1 MATKPRR
8 AKTSPSHRLIKGSTR
23 HIASRA
29 KRIADANPK
38 EIVTVSII
46 MRRKTGAPELLDGD
60 YWSKT
65 PPGQRTFLSRKD
77 FANLYGADRK
87 DVATLRKFAR
97 ARKLKVIE
105 SSLARRTVVLSGTV
119 EQMNRIF
126 HVDLGIY
133 ALPDGVYRGREGAVS
148 VPKIISHIVEAV
160 FGLDNRRMM
169 RRHLSA
175 PGVGPAGAVPLTPP
189 QVANLYGFDSINS
202 KGHGQAIGLLEF
214 GGGYVARRVNNKVIT
229 PDLNAF
235 FGSVGLATPE
245 VIDVSVDGVVNNA
258 DPGPGNWSA
267 SSEVT
272 LDIDVAGS
280 VAPESQIVVYFAPY
294 TTQGFVDALTTAI
307 HDDVNK
313 PSVISISWGSPEE
326 DASGNPIW
334 NESSAETIGYVL
346 QEAAMMG
353 VSVFAA
359 SGDTGTNCDV
369 DDGGAHVLFPASDPW
384 ITGCGGTVITNV
396 NNRYFAEH
404 TWNDFNWSGSVYI
417 GYFGGATGG
426 GFSRFF
432 PEPKWQGPSKT
443 QALRLRLKGRGVP
456 DIAGNASPYSGYTI
470 QVFGQW
476 NVIGG
481 TSATAPLYAAFF
493 ARLNAM
499 LGHNLGY
506 LNPTLYE
513 FSATPG
519 VFRDIKDG
527 VSNAAPI
534 GLPGG
539 QVSLGY
545 KSSAGWDPCTGLGV
559 IEGGAFVE
567 RLIHKPK

>member
-1 MATKPRR
+1 MATNRRRVKPTR
-8 AKTSPSHRLIKGSTR
+8 SHRLIKGSTR
-23 HIASRA
+23 HIAFRA

-38 EIVTVSII
+38 EIVKVSII
-46 MRRKTGAPELLDGD
+46 MRRKPGAPDLPDQD

-65 PPGQRTFLSRKD
+65 PPGQRTFLSRED
-77 FANLYGADRK
+77 FGKLYGADPK

-97 ARKLKVIE
+97 TNKLKVVE
-105 SSLARRTVVLSGTV
+105 TSLVRRTVVLSGTV

-126 HVDLGIY
+126 RVDLGIY
-133 ALPDGVYRGREGAVS
+133 ALPDGVYRGREGALS
-148 VPKIISHIVEAV
+148 VPKIISHIVKAV

-169 RRHLSA
+169 KRQVSA

-189 QVANLYGFDSINS
+189 QVARLYGFDSIKS
-202 KGHGQAIGLLEF
+202 KGQGQTIGLLEF
-214 GGGYVARRVNNKVIT
+214 GGGYRVLRALGHSIT
-229 PDLNAF
+229 PDLTAF
-235 FGSVGLATPE
+235 FESVGLPTPE
-245 VIDVSVDGVVNNA
+245 ISAVSVDGVVN
-258 DPGPGNWSA
+258 DPDPSEFQ
-267 SSEVT
+267 SCSEVA

-280 VAPESQIVVYFAPY
+280 VAPDAQIVVYFAPY
-294 TTQGFVDALTTAI
+294 TTQGFVDALTTAV

-326 DASGNPIW
+326 DAIGNPIW
-334 NESSAETIGYVL
+334 NESSAETIGYTL
-346 QEAAMMG
+346 REAATMG

-384 ITGCGGTVITNV
+384 ITCCGGTVITNV
-396 NNRYFAEH
+396 DNRYFAEH
-404 TWNDFNWSGSVYI
+404 TWNDFNWSGTVYV
-417 GYFGGATGG
+417 GYYGGATGG

-432 PEPKWQGPSKT
+432 SEPKWQGPPKT
-443 QALRLRLKGRGVP
+443 GPLRLRPKGRGVP

-470 QVFGQW
+470 RLFDQW
-476 NVIGG
+476 LVSGG

-493 ARLNAM
+493 ARLNSM
-499 LGHNLGY
+499 LGYDLGY

-513 FSATPG
+513 FSAAPG

-527 VSNAAPI
+527 VSNASPI

-539 QVSLGY
+539 AMSFGY

-559 IEGGAFVE
+559 IQGAALAEQFI
-567 RLIHKPK
+567 RKPNP